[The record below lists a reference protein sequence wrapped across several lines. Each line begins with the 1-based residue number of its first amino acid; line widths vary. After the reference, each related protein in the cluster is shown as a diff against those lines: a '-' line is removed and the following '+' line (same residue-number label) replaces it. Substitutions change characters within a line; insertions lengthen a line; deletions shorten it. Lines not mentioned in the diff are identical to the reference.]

1 MPSEKINMNLQQ
13 KLSLRAGRY
22 VCHMIETGR
31 YNVKSL

>member
-1 MPSEKINMNLQQ
+1 MPSQKIKMNLQQ

-22 VCHMIETGR
+22 VFHMIETGR